1 MKTTKTL
8 SQYLALFL
16 SVGLL
21 SAVFVTL
28 STSSSLARD
37 RDRGGHHGGYDRGG
51 GHGGHGGYSRLGSR
65 RHAGSRHSSYRR
77 SNRHHYLTGV
87 MSGFGMHYLFRP
99 HFYSWPYYSR
109 TVYVTEPRVTVIE
122 RPATLV
128 RTDLVRASSNEARS
142 SCLQDR
148 EYQSTVIVG
157 GREVEA
163 YGTACLQP
171 DGSWLRGPA
180 KLVPQSP

>member
-8 SQYLALFL
+8 SQYLVLFL
-16 SVGLL
+16 SAGLL

-37 RDRGGHHGGYDRGG
+37 RDRGGHHGGFDRGG
-51 GHGGHGGYSRLGSR
+51 GHGGYGRHGSR
-65 RHAGSRHSSYRR
+65 RHVGSRHSSYRY
-77 SNRHHYLTGV
+77 SNRHHYLSGV
-87 MSGFGMHYLFRP
+87 LSGFGMHYLFRP

-128 RTDLVRASSNEARS
+128 RTSSNEARS
-142 SCLQDR
+142 SCLQER
-148 EYQSTVIVG
+148 EYQTTVIVG

-180 KLVPQSP
+180 KLVPQHP